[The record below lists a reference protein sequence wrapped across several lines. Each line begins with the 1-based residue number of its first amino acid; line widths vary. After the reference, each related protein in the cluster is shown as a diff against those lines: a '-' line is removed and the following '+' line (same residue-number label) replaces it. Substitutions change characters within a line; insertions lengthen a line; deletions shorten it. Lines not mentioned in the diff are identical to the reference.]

1 MMTWTGLESNAMGSK
16 VRVTLA
22 GLIFLA
28 GIPNSWAVTS
38 LDEIAALA
46 RSGATELA
54 SALVVRHQ
62 PTLETNPADWLRW
75 EKVRLELYRNR
86 GAWAELSQRVAV
98 LPDGLPV
105 GFLRWAE
112 HQRVAALL
120 AQRKGVE
127 ARTRLRRLIWSESD
141 EKSKE
146 LLTHWRRFVIRSYL
160 VDGLVEDARIAML
173 RYRQD
178 YGDGADEW
186 RLLQAQVMLQ
196 AGVPAEVPSLLAEV
210 AGTDARIL
218 VLLGELRGGLR
229 RASLIAHQ
237 ARKLTENKELTPTQR
252 VQLWSLAAEAAEVA
266 KDAPGRA
273 QALEQALAQPGE
285 VDRLAGVLR
294 LDPNDLWDS
303 YLHFGQ
309 ATGNRE
315 QLLLGQDQAWFEKA
329 AEVAKK
335 YPLRARALYAVIAL
349 QGSDPEMRRTAHL
362 QLAQSITENEGG
374 DRVLRRLYLKSKR
387 FSQHEDIP
395 APVRHHLVDLALE
408 ASQITLASQLMRGLT
423 TPPAG
428 LDRVDWEMRRAR
440 VLILGGAPQD
450 GVRVLSVL
458 LENTPQFES
467 ETLDR
472 LLQVIFDLQTVEHH
486 DAALA
491 LFREIAAK
499 PLDDQRHRELLF
511 WMADSHRAMERH
523 QEAALHYLQS
533 ATLLDPFSMDRW
545 AQTARYQAARE
556 LGKAGLY
563 RDAQRLFRSL
573 LNATRDTSRRAVLRR
588 EIQQLQLKEKSQGK
602 PTAQPRV
609 SLNQ

>member
-1 MMTWTGLESNAMGSK
+1 MVSKIRRTLIGLA
-16 VRVTLA
+16 LFA
-22 GLIFLA
+22 GVPA
-28 GIPNSWAVTS
+28 SSAATS

-54 SALVVRHQ
+54 SAMVARHQ
-62 PTLETNPADWLRW
+62 PALEKNPADWLRW
-75 EKVRLELYRNR
+75 EKIRLELYRNR
-86 GAWAELSQRVAV
+86 GAWEALSQRVV
-98 LPDGLPV
+98 SLPSDLPV
-105 GFLRWAE
+105 GFLRWADRQ
-112 HQRVAALL
+112 HIAALL

-127 ARTRLRRLIWSESD
+127 ARSRLRRLIWSIND
-141 EKSKE
+141 GKAKE
-146 LLTHWRRFVIRSYL
+146 LLPTWRRFIIRSYL

-196 AGVPAEVPSLLAEV
+196 AGVPVEVPALLEKV
-210 AGTDARIL
+210 EGVDARIL
-218 VLLGELRGGLR
+218 VLLSELRGGLR

-237 ARKLTENKELTPTQR
+237 ARKLAEEKTLTSAQR
-252 VQLWSLAAEAAEVA
+252 VQLWALAAEAAAVA
-266 KDAPGRA
+266 KDAPRRA
-273 QALEQALAQPGE
+273 QALERALAQPGE

-294 LDPNDLWDS
+294 LDPNDLWDA
-303 YLHFGQ
+303 YLQFGQ

-329 AEVAKK
+329 GEIGKK
-335 YPLRARALYAVIAL
+335 YPLRARALYAVVAL
-349 QGSDPEMRRTAHL
+349 QGSDPERRLTAHL
-362 QLAQSITENEGG
+362 QLAQSVTENEGG
-374 DRVLRRLYLKSKR
+374 DRVLRRLYLQSSR
-387 FSQHEDIP
+387 FARRDAIP

-423 TPPAG
+423 TPPAD
-428 LDRVDWEMRRAR
+428 LDRIDWEMRRAR
-440 VLILGGAPQD
+440 VLILGGAPLEGTQ
-450 GVRVLSVL
+450 VLSDL
-458 LENTPQFES
+458 LETTDQFEGK
-467 ETLDR
+467 TLDR
-472 LLQVIFDLQTVEHH
+472 LQQVIFDLQTAEHH

-491 LFREIAAK
+491 LFSEIAAK
-499 PLDDQRHRELLF
+499 PLDGQRRRELLF

-523 QEAALHYLQS
+523 EEAALHYLQS

-556 LGKAGLY
+556 LGRAGLY

-588 EIQQLQLKEKSQGK
+588 EIQQLQLKKQSQKK
-602 PTAQPRV
+602 PTRQPRI